1 MAYIIKL
8 CASDVCVPVCA
19 CYHYRYIEMEL
30 DWIGL
35 DWMCLY
41 IAARLRRLVLSID
54 PTLKKMIELPESVF
68 IINVSII

>member
-1 MAYIIKL
+1 MVSVTLMAYIIKL

-35 DWMCLY
+35 DLIGLDVLIYCCA
-41 IAARLRRLVLSID
+41 IATSSI
-54 PTLKKMIELPESVF
+54 KH
-68 IINVSII
+68 